1 MYISSIIYNYIYI
14 YTYKQYTCFDT
25 FSHFFLGMDAISWEM
40 LSNNTSQ
47 AVSLE
52 SSVCPDLA
60 SREHVVGV
68 PDNHVLRQDSA
79 GLYIYII
86 LYN

>member
-1 MYISSIIYNYIYI
+1 
-14 YTYKQYTCFDT
+14 
-25 FSHFFLGMDAISWEM
+25 MDAISWEM

-79 GLYIYII
+79 GLYIYI
-86 LYN
+86 LYYIIKYSYMYYIYADLFDIYKYSMYDVCIMT